1 MEIQHTPSEARSVER
16 VAIDSSNIKSAGY
29 SAERKVLAIEFG
41 SGLVLHYDN
50 VPPELFEAF
59 GQAPSRGRFYS
70 KEIRGKFPART
81 MTGLCPK
88 CAMPGYIGERCDDC
102 GCATVR
108 AIDRTHKG

>member
-1 MEIQHTPSEARSVER
+1 MEIQHTPSEAREIDR
-16 VAIDSSNIKSAGY
+16 LPIDSSAIKTAGY
-29 SAERKVLAIEFG
+29 SVDRKVLAVEFG

-50 VPPELFEAF
+50 VPAELFEAF
-59 GQAPSRGRFYS
+59 GKAESRGRFYA
-70 KEIRGKFPART
+70 KEIKGKFSART

-108 AIDRTHKG
+108 EIDRVHKG